1 MTKTLLIVIGIM
13 AALLTAAGIMH
24 QSLTKIDLQNKY
36 ELLIQITLKAVD
48 DRTLEYKNRNK
59 FTNHDI
65 AELIREI
72 VSDGKEVLTEEQKR
86 NIITIISGDPSW
98 QSHLTWFNH
107 IPEAKQYLL
116 EFLIDKDSYI
126 RRVAVD
132 ALGRLNDKESIPLI
146 KEMLNDK
153 DKGVRIA
160 AEYVLKKLGVPE
172 AEIQQAKEKK

>member
-1 MTKTLLIVIGIM
+1 MNRTILVIIGI
-13 AALLTAAGIMH
+13 ACSLITAAGVMY
-24 QSLTKIDLQNKY
+24 QNAAKIDLQNKY
-36 ELLIQITLKAVD
+36 EFLIQITLKAVD

-72 VSDGKEVLTEEQKR
+72 ISNGKDVLTEEQKR

-98 QSHLTWFNH
+98 QSQLTWFNC

-146 KEMLNDK
+146 KELLNDK
-153 DKGVRIA
+153 DEGVRIA
-160 AEYVLKKLGVPE
+160 AEDALQRLGVPE
-172 AEIQQAKEKK
+172 EEIQKAKKGK